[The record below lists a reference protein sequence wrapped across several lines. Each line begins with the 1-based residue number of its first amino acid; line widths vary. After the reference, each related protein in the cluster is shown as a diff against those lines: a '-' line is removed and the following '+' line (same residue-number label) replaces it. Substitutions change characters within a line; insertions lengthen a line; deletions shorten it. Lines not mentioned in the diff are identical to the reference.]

1 MKLELIGHQI
11 VISDNLLKEDR
22 LPSAVRE
29 ALELIISL
37 SNKPQSTFRQTRA
50 SKIATNTRITKS
62 RKKITD
68 AINLLRLENKNINCN
83 SVAVISGCSIN
94 TVKKYKEMIDIQNK
108 IMHESIDKTKDII

>member
-1 MKLELIGHQI
+1 MKLKYLRHQI
-11 VISDNLLKEDR
+11 VIPDKLLKEE
-22 LPSAVRE
+22 LPIIVRE
-29 ALELIISL
+29 ALELLIRISHKDEV
-37 SNKPQSTFRQTRA
+37 SYEQTRA
-50 SKIATNTRITKS
+50 SKIATNTRIKKS
-62 RKKITD
+62 QRKITD